1 MAMAT
6 QAELRER
13 LADIDNTLSTG
24 VSSQTTDGVQTVI
37 NHDTLRRERAAIL
50 VALGLKRRKSR
61 VFNLNM
67 GGR

>member
-1 MAMAT
+1 MAT
-6 QAELRER
+6 HAELRER
-13 LADIDNTLSTG
+13 LAEIDNTLSTG
-24 VSSQTTDGVQTVI
+24 VSSQTTDGVTTVL

-50 VALGLKRRKSR
+50 VTLGMRRRKSR